1 MTGNP
6 FRPCAVVPSY
16 NHWRA
21 VGDVVARLRNEGL
34 DVFIID
40 DGSDEPARSTLAA
53 LHDPAAG
60 VTVHRFGTN
69 QGKGAAVLYGFRAA
83 FDAGFSHA
91 IQVDADGQ
99 HDPAA
104 IPELIERARR
114 HPEALVTGVPV
125 YDRTIPLG
133 RVIGRWITHFWVWVE
148 TLSFRIRDSMCGF
161 RVYPLAVVRAL
172 EATGVRLGRRMDF
185 DTEIMVRLFWL
196 GTPVAELPVRVTYPP
211 DNTSNFRML
220 RDNVRISVL
229 HTRLV
234 VRMLLTFPVILGKR
248 PPRLPGYDNARHW
261 SAMGERGLYWG
272 LAFCVAAYR
281 LLGRKGCMAVM
292 APIVLY
298 FYLTGTEQRR
308 FSSQFLTRAFKARG
322 WIRQPALADGY
333 RHFMSFAGR
342 TLDTFIGWTGGIARD
357 RLQPGDIAALHE
369 IQSRSRGALFII
381 SHLGNVDLLRAVLD
395 DRQRRRLTILV
406 HTRHAENYNRI
417 LRKFNPEA
425 GINLLQVTEMGP
437 ETAIALQERID
448 AGHWVMIA
456 GDRTPVTGQSRVS
469 TVPFLGEPAS
479 FSQGPYILAALLEC
493 PVYLLFCLRDG
504 DHHRYH
510 VEKLAEAIELPR
522 GRRDEALRAYA
533 ATFAARLEHHA
544 LTDPFQW
551 YNFFDFWKP
560 QGGAAKT

>member
-1 MTGNP
+1 MTGDA

-21 VGDVVARLRNEGL
+21 VGEVVARLRGEGL
-34 DVFIID
+34 PIFIVD

-53 LHDPAAG
+53 LHDPAGG
-60 VTVHRFGTN
+60 VIVHRFETN
-69 QGKGAAVLYGFRAA
+69 QGKGAAVLHGFRVA
-83 FDAGFSHA
+83 FEAGFSHA
-91 IQVDADGQ
+91 LQVDADGQ
-99 HDPAA
+99 HDLAA
-104 IPELIERARR
+104 IPELIGRARR

-133 RVIGRWITHFWVWVE
+133 RAIGRWITHFWVWIE
-148 TLSFRIRDSMCGF
+148 TLSLRIRDTMCGF
-161 RVYPLAVVRAL
+161 RVYPLAAVRSL

-185 DTEIMVRLFWL
+185 DTEIMVRLFWR

-220 RDNVRISVL
+220 RDNVRISAM

-248 PPRLPGYDNARHW
+248 PPRLNRLENARHW
-261 SAMGERGLYWG
+261 SALGERGLYWG

-308 FSSQFLTRAFKARG
+308 FSQEFLTRAFRARE
-322 WIRQPALADGY
+322 WTRQPSFVDGY
-333 RHFMSFAGR
+333 RHYMSFAGR
-342 TLDTFIGWTGGIARD
+342 ALDTFIGWTGGIPKD
-357 RLQPGDIAALHE
+357 RVRPGDIAALPE
-369 IQSRSRGALFII
+369 IQARRRGALFVI

-395 DRQRRRLTILV
+395 NDQRRRLTILV

-425 GINLLQVTEMGP
+425 GVNLLQVTEMGP

-448 AGHWVMIA
+448 AGDWVMIA

-469 TVPFLGEPAS
+469 IVPFLGEPAP

-493 PVYLLFCLRDG
+493 PVYLLFCLREG

-510 VEKLAEAIELPR
+510 IEKLAEAVELPR
-522 GRRDEALRAYA
+522 GRRDEALRSYA
-533 ATFAARLEHHA
+533 AAFAARLGHHA

-560 QGGAAKT
+560 RGGAGKA

>member
-1 MTGNP
+1 MTGEV

-21 VGDVVARLRNEGL
+21 VGEVVARLRGEGL
-34 DVFIID
+34 AVFIVD

-53 LHDPAAG
+53 LHDPAGG
-60 VTVHRFGTN
+60 VRVHRFETN
-69 QGKGAAVLYGFRAA
+69 QGKGAAVLHGFRAA
-83 FDAGFSHA
+83 SDAGFSHA
-91 IQVDADGQ
+91 LQVDADGQ
-99 HDPAA
+99 HDLAA
-104 IPELIERARR
+104 IPELLGRSRR
-114 HPEALVTGVPV
+114 HPEALITGVPI
-125 YDRTIPLG
+125 YDRTIPFG
-133 RVIGRWITHFWVWVE
+133 RVIGRWITHFWVWIE

-161 RVYPLAVVRAL
+161 RVYPLAAVKAL

-185 DTEIMVRLFWL
+185 DTEIMVRLFWR
-196 GTPVAELPVRVTYPP
+196 GTPVAGLPVRVTYPP

-220 RDNVRISVL
+220 RDNVRISAM

-248 PPRLPGYDNARHW
+248 PPSLETARHW
-261 SAMGERGLYWG
+261 SALGERGLYWG
-272 LAFCVAAYR
+272 LAFCATAYR

-298 FYLTGTEQRR
+298 FYLTGAEQRR
-308 FSSQFLTRAFKARG
+308 FSREFLARAFKVRG
-322 WIRQPALADGY
+322 WPRKPSFADGY
-333 RHFMSFAGR
+333 RHYMSFAGR
-342 TLDTFIGWTGGIARD
+342 ALDTFIGWTGGISRD
-357 RLQPGDIAALHE
+357 RVEAGDVAVLPEVRA
-369 IQSRSRGALFII
+369 RRRGALFII

-395 DRQRRRLTILV
+395 NDARRRLTILV

-425 GINLLQVTEMGP
+425 TVNLLQVTEMGP

-448 AGHWVMIA
+448 AGDWVMIA
-456 GDRTPVTGQSRVS
+456 GDRTPVSGQSRVS

-493 PVYLLFCLRDG
+493 PVYLLFCLREG
-504 DHHRYH
+504 DRHRYH
-510 VEKLAEAIELPR
+510 VEKLTEAVELPR
-522 GRRDEALRAYA
+522 GRRDEALRSYA
-533 ATFAARLEHHA
+533 AAFAARLEHHA
-544 LTDPFQW
+544 LVDPFQW

-560 QGGAAKT
+560 QGGAGKA